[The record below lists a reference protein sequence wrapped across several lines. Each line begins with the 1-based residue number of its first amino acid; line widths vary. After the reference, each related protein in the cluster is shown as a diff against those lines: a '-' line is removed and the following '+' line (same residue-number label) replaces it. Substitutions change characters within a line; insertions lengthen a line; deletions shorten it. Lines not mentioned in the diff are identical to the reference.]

1 MCKVKEVSINE
12 ATLLSYVHEINAI
25 KSGIELFEAGK
36 VESSYSEEVSH
47 AADVDDKG
55 EIYRPNFKFSH
66 DGQDIKKSSCQCDV
80 AEDGVLC
87 KHIVAGILAIQG
99 GLPDSELVLGK
110 VHQVSVTVNDSNTA
124 IAMKSGSLAV
134 FATPSMVALMEQ
146 AASELLEGCIS
157 KEQTS
162 VGTIVDIK
170 HLVASPIGAQIT
182 ATAEVERV
190 YGRKIEFIITATDGK
205 NEIGKGKHTRMI
217 VDAEK
222 FMSRL

>member
-1 MCKVKEVSINE
+1 MCKVTEVSINE
-12 ATLLSYVHEINAI
+12 ATLQSHEHEVNAI
-25 KSGIELFEAGK
+25 KLGIKLFETGK
-36 VESSYSEEVSH
+36 VKSDYSEELGHMSE
-47 AADVDDKG
+47 VDDNG
-55 EIYRPNFKFSH
+55 VIHRPIIKFLH
-66 DGQDIKKSSCQCDV
+66 DGRDIKKTSCQC
-80 AEDGVLC
+80 GVSGDRTLC
-87 KHIVAGILAIQG
+87 KHIIAGILAIQG
-99 GLPDSELVLGK
+99 GLPESKLALGK
-110 VHQVSVTVNDSNTA
+110 VHQVSVTVADNNTA

-146 AASELLEGCIS
+146 AASELLEDCIC

-162 VGTIVDIK
+162 VGTIVNIK
-170 HLVASPIGAQIT
+170 HLVASPVGAQIT

-190 YGRKIEFIITATDGK
+190 FGRKIEFLITATDGK